1 MLRVPLHRIRPG
13 MVLARPIPMP
23 NHPYKYLVQRDRE
36 LPLELI
42 PRLRQWGIH
51 EVWVRHQDFEFLEG
65 LIDEGLTECQREVYH
80 RLRQNFE
87 AIVRGSAIE
96 LDLTGF
102 QNSLQEMFDFLKRGP
117 AANIVLQKLDA
128 YDDYLLAHSVNTCYL
143 ALLLGMSLDRYL
155 IDQRPF
161 KPARQAK
168 ELHLLGLG
176 ALLHDIGKLQIPQEI
191 LNKPG
196 KLDPDELCQMR
207 RHTVLGY
214 QMIRHTVPPTAAQVA
229 LNHHQRWDGSGYPGR
244 VDAQTGQTVGLLSGM
259 QIPVFSRIVT
269 VADVYDAATTH
280 RCYCR
285 AKLPVQAIY
294 EMRTQCLGFFDPAVE
309 AAFYRIVPP
318 FPIGQVV
325 TLSNGFR
332 AAVVDFNR
340 DAPLRPKVQ
349 CLYTPDGRRIEH
361 PALEEIDLSL
371 YPELAVVAVEG
382 QDVRPFVQALE
393 SLEPADALV

>member
-1 MLRVPLHRIRPG
+1 MLRVPLDQIRPG

-36 LPLELI
+36 IPAELI
-42 PRLRQWGIH
+42 PRLRQWGVH

-65 LIDEGLTECQREVYH
+65 VIDEGLTERQREVYQ
-80 RLRQNFE
+80 RVRQNFE
-87 AIVRGSAIE
+87 AIVRGSAVE

-102 QNSLQEMFDFLKRGP
+102 QDSIRELFEFLKRGA
-117 AANIVLQKLDA
+117 AANVVLQKLDA

-161 KPARQAK
+161 KAARQAK

-176 ALLHDIGKLQIPQEI
+176 ALLHDIGKLQIPPEI

-196 KLDPDELCQMR
+196 KLDPEEFHLMR

-244 VDAQTGQTVGLLSGM
+244 VDSQTGQPLGLLSGT
-259 QIPVFSRIVT
+259 QIPIFSRIVT

-280 RCYCR
+280 RSYCG

-294 EMRTQCLGFFDPAVE
+294 EMRTQCLGFFDPVVE

-318 FPIGQVV
+318 FPIGQIV

-340 DAPLRPKVQ
+340 ECPLRPKVQ
-349 CLYTPDGRRIEH
+349 CLYTPEGQRIEH
-361 PALEEIDLSL
+361 PSLEEIDLSL
-371 YPELAVVAVEG
+371 YPELAIVAVDG
-382 QDVRPFVQALE
+382 QDVRPFVEALE

>member
-1 MLRVPLHRIRPG
+1 

-23 NHPYKYLVQRDRE
+23 THPYKYLVQRDRE
-36 LPLELI
+36 IPPELI

-65 LIDEGLTECQREVYH
+65 LIDEGLTERQREVYQ
-80 RLRQNFE
+80 RVRQNFE
-87 AIVRGSAIE
+87 AILRGSAIE
-96 LDLTGF
+96 LDLSGF
-102 QNSLQEMFDFLKRGP
+102 QDSIRGLFDFLKRSAG
-117 AANIVLQKLDA
+117 ADIVLQKLDA

-143 ALLLGMSLDRYL
+143 ALLLGMNLDRYL

-161 KPARQAK
+161 KPAREAK
-168 ELHLLGLG
+168 DLHLLGLG
-176 ALLHDIGKLQIPQEI
+176 ALLHDIGKLQVPQEI

-196 KLDPDELCQMR
+196 KLDAEELQQMR

-214 QMIRHTVPPTAAQVA
+214 QMIRQTVPPTAAQVA

-244 VDAQTGQTVGLLSGM
+244 VDSRTGQTVGLLSGI
-259 QIPVFSRIVT
+259 QIPIFSRIVT

-280 RCYCR
+280 RCYCG
-285 AKLPVQAIY
+285 AKLPVEAIY
-294 EMRTQCLGFFDPAVE
+294 EMRTQCLGYFDPVVE

-332 AAVVDFNR
+332 AVVVDFNR
-340 DAPLRPKVQ
+340 ECPLRPKVQ
-349 CLYTPDGRRIEH
+349 CLYAQDGRRIEH
-361 PALEEIDLSL
+361 PSLEEIDLSL
-371 YPELAVVAVEG
+371 YPDLTIASVDG
-382 QDVRPFVQALE
+382 RDVRPFVEGLE
-393 SLEPADALV
+393 SLDPADALV